1 MRVKDRELAE
11 QWHVAQRGE
20 TPTEAEAPG
29 RAYEPPVLVVLGD
42 VRSLTL
48 GGPSGVGDSPA
59 PGVQLG

>member
-11 QWHVAQRGE
+11 QWQVTQRGE
-20 TPTEAEAPG
+20 TPTEGEAHGPT
-29 RAYEPPVLVVLGD
+29 YEPPLLVVLGD